1 MKLTYSFCL
10 VLLMSTMPI
19 HASLAADAVDNS
31 GDEAQVANTVSV
43 DQSSAL
49 NVDNDTVDGFGG
61 PGHPGGPGPGGPRP
75 GGPGPGP
82 GGPGF
87 GPHPGPVGPGPGGP
101 GFGPHPGPIG
111 PGPIVGPRPPVGPG
125 PGFGPHPGPDGPGR
139 VWGPVP
145 IRQGQYPGPAWNHPF
160 FPRPVY
166 NWNWNAV
173 QVVTCTSADSYGN
186 QFPVTENDYVGVD
199 YQQQINNIEDASL
212 DMCFQ
217 DSGDQGC
224 HLLDCTPGY

>member
-19 HASLAADAVDNS
+19 HASLAADNA
-31 GDEAQVANTVSV
+31 GDDQAQVTDSVSIE
-43 DQSSAL
+43 QSSAL
-49 NVDNDTVDGFGG
+49 DLNNDTVDGFGG
-61 PGHPGGPGPGGPRP
+61 PGRP
-75 GGPGPGP
+75 GGPGP

-101 GFGPHPGPIG
+101 GFGPRPG
-111 PGPIVGPRPPVGPG
+111 PVGPG
-125 PGFGPHPGPDGPGR
+125 PGGPGFGPRPGPVGPGR

-145 IRQGQYPGPAWNHPF
+145 IREGQYPGPAWNHPF

-166 NWNWNAV
+166 DWNWNAV
-173 QVVTCTSADSYGN
+173 QVVTCTSADSVGN
-186 QFPVTENDYVGVD
+186 QFPVTESDYVGIG

-217 DSGDQGC
+217 DSGDQAC
-224 HLLDCTPGY
+224 RLLDCTPGY